1 MFDEVVASNQQGE
14 RKDWSTNLFFLLEP
28 GHHPI
33 RRLERLNLTFNLNI
47 RHYLFINIYLINN
60 RMLQILQ
67 RYHAESWVD
76 GPPQVT
82 VASSFLINEVTWS

>member
-47 RHYLFINIYLINN
+47 RHYLFINIYLKHSLISTTLPFFTFGNGINAFN
-60 RMLQILQ
+60 
-67 RYHAESWVD
+67 H
-76 GPPQVT
+76 
-82 VASSFLINEVTWS
+82 